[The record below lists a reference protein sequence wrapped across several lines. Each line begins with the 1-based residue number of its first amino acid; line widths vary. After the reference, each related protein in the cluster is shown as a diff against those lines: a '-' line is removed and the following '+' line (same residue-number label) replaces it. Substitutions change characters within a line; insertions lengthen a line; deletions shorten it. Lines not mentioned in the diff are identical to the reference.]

1 MLLLVDSAFT
11 KEERNLV
18 QGTAHDVEQKI
29 HAVSTDARR
38 KFSPV
43 KAEFM
48 SQILGDMYYDWF
60 GKLEFNEQAKKDRI
74 VYYGTDVNSYCH
86 QFNSF
91 LSLDIS
97 TIEKKVNQIWQ
108 KAELDKDEQKYRDQ
122 PAEIGTYVTPEL
134 YGERYCR
141 PEDF

>member
-1 MLLLVDSAFT
+1 
-11 KEERNLV
+11 
-18 QGTAHDVEQKI
+18 
-29 HAVSTDARR
+29 
-38 KFSPV
+38 
-43 KAEFM
+43 M
-48 SQILGDMYYDWF
+48 SQILGDMYYDSF
-60 GKLEFNEQAKKDRI
+60 GKLEFNEQAKKDGI

-108 KAELDKDEQKYRDQ
+108 KAELDKDEQKYRDRTS
-122 PAEIGTYVTPEL
+122 GNCFYLTPEL